1 LEINQGL
8 KKVIQP
14 LMTMK
19 RLKMI
24 LVMMVR
30 IRNYQVLV
38 DLLDA
43 ARKAEDAT
51 IALMCIYVFESL

>member
-1 LEINQGL
+1 
-8 KKVIQP
+8 
-14 LMTMK
+14 
-19 RLKMI
+19 MI